1 MSFNMQDILRK
12 FQEMQADVKRV
23 QEELANKTLTAEAG
37 GGMVKATVN
46 GRHEVVKLDI
56 DPACIVASEKEVLE
70 DIVIAAV
77 NKAMREISE
86 QAAAEMQKI
95 TPQMPN
101 IPGLN
106 FPG

>member
-46 GRHEVVKLDI
+46 GKHEVVKLDI

-77 NKAMREISE
+77 NKAMREMAE
-86 QAAAEMQKI
+86 AAAAEMQKV